1 MAPTGVFSAFS
12 VAWRFDPRRLVA
24 VGILALAGLIM
35 GAAAGPAAAQS
46 VYVATGVP
54 VDVTGDAATLRDQA
68 VVVAQREGL
77 RQVLKEIAPADQI
90 EGLLLPGDDEISSWV
105 ADMTIDEEKI
115 AATRYIGRFTIR
127 FAAGPVQDFL
137 GREGI
142 AFAETR
148 ARQMLMLPIY
158 TDETGT
164 TGLWGPTNAWL
175 RAWNQQNQI
184 PGAAAL
190 VPVVTPRGD
199 LDDQNILTATD
210 ALAGAQAKLQFM
222 ADRYQAGDVV
232 VADAKMSGAGVDGN
246 RSLALD
252 VTRYGQD
259 GIQRYQETLTG
270 TAADP
275 DGLLAQGVATVQSML
290 EGAWKSAN
298 LVDPNKRTSLAVH
311 VPLTGLEQWVAIK
324 QRLAQV
330 NLVKTVDLKQLARDG
345 AELEI
350 GYAGDEAQ
358 FIRALSVADL
368 YLVSSGE
375 GVSTLTLGGGG
386 ATP

>member
-1 MAPTGVFSAFS
+1 MAPTGAFSAFS
-12 VAWRFDPRRLVA
+12 ATLRPWLSRL
-24 VGILALAGLIM
+24 ILAGLL
-35 GAAAGPAAAQS
+35 AAPGVIVAGGKQAAAQN
-46 VYVATGVP
+46 VYVASGIP
-54 VDVTGDAATLRDQA
+54 VEVTGDAATLRDQA
-68 VVVAQREGL
+68 VLVAQREGL
-77 RQVLKEIAPADQI
+77 RQVLKEIAPADQV
-90 EGLLLPGDDEISSWV
+90 EGLLLPSDEEIGSWV
-105 ADMTIDEEKI
+105 TDMAIDEEKI
-115 AATRYIGRFTIR
+115 AATRYIGRYTIR
-127 FAAGPVQDFL
+127 FAAQPVQEFL
-137 GREGI
+137 GMEGI
-142 AFAETR
+142 SFAETR
-148 ARQMLMLPIY
+148 AKQMLMLPVY

-175 RAWNQQNQI
+175 RAWSQPN
-184 PGAAAL
+184 PATVSL

-232 VADAKMSGAGVDGN
+232 VADAQMSAAGTDGN
-246 RSLALD
+246 RSLTLN

-270 TAADP
+270 AAADP

-290 EGAWKSAN
+290 EGAWKNAN
-298 LVDPNKRTSLAVH
+298 LIDPNKRSTVSVH
-311 VPLTGLEQWVAIK
+311 VPLTGLQQWVAIK
-324 QRLAQV
+324 QRLGQV
-330 NLVKTVDLKQLARDG
+330 TLVKTVDLRQLARNG

-358 FIRALSVADL
+358 FIRALSLADL
-368 YLVSSGE
+368 YLVNSGE

-386 ATP
+386 TP